1 MNTTKSVLFALA
13 GTLFATSASAEL
25 VKMWPYKDA
34 NWDPDFNLFITAG
47 QFDPAVSGLDTESVT
62 GLQLSLNCPWFGP
75 PVGAIRQ
82 NMNYNMVKADGYD
95 LNTFEIN
102 PRWYAVD
109 DNLRYGAGPGFG
121 YMWVKPDVGDDAS
134 SVTLQL
140 SASVEYTID
149 KFIIG
154 AGTRYQYT
162 LDQDINGSGDGF
174 NNMLTDIKIGFDF

>member
-1 MNTTKSVLFALA
+1 MNKTKSVLFALA

-25 VKMWPYKDA
+25 IKMWPYKDP
-34 NWDPDFNLFITAG
+34 NWDPDFNLFVTAG
-47 QFDPAVSGLDTESVT
+47 QFDPTIDGAKTETVT

-82 NMNYNMVKADGYD
+82 NMNFNMVSGDTYD
-95 LNTFEIN
+95 LKTFEIN

-109 DNLRYGAGPGFG
+109 GDLRYGAGPGFG
-121 YMWVKPDVGDDAS
+121 YMWLTPDVGSDAS

-149 KFIIG
+149 SIIVG
-154 AGTRYQYT
+154 AGTRYQHT
-162 LDQDINGSGDGF
+162 LDQDINGSGEGM
-174 NNMLTDIKIGFDF
+174 NNMLTDIKIGFKF